1 MPRVKLI
8 LFDLDGTLVDSVR
21 DIASSVNELLERLG
35 RPALPPKQIQSY
47 VGDGVRKLLERSL
60 ESAPDSDLAREEEAY
75 LSIYRRRLL
84 DTTRP
89 YPGVVPALE
98 ALNRTHRLAV
108 LTNKP
113 VMESRLLLEG
123 LGLSRYFRV
132 AYGGDSFARKK
143 PDPLGVRMIQKEL
156 EAEDRTTLLVGD
168 SSVDYRTAKN
178 AGILCCLVRY
188 GLGPWNE
195 AEESPDFIVDDLRE
209 LAALVHS
216 GSTAS

>member
-1 MPRVKLI
+1 
-8 LFDLDGTLVDSVR
+8 
-21 DIASSVNELLERLG
+21 
-35 RPALPPKQIQSY
+35 
-47 VGDGVRKLLERSL
+47 
-60 ESAPDSDLAREEEAY
+60 
-75 LSIYRRRLL
+75 
-84 DTTRP
+84 
-89 YPGVVPALE
+89 
-98 ALNRTHRLAV
+98 
-108 LTNKP
+108 
-113 VMESRLLLEG
+113 
-123 LGLSRYFRV
+123 
-132 AYGGDSFARKK
+132 
-143 PDPLGVRMIQKEL
+143 MIQKEL